1 MKNLLIQKLKDLDKF
16 KELIEQIEIKK
27 TPICVSG
34 LEFVGKSHVIA
45 TTIDSIKRPIC
56 IVTYNEL
63 QAQKLVKDLRFYTDK
78 IEYFG
83 KREIASYDYITESKD
98 LPYTRIEVLNKIYNK
113 EIRVVVTTIET
124 IMQKMIP
131 KSVLYKNVLSF
142 SVGNLFECTGFA
154 GKKNLNNLKQ
164 LLLLLGYERNDLVE
178 NRGQFSIRG
187 GIVDIGLSE
196 KMGVRIEF
204 WGDDV
209 DSIRYFSIASQ
220 RTTEMTDKI
229 SIFPA
234 HEYILDYEIT
244 DNILPEYSEIVAN
257 VTKNIQENYL
267 KNIHTLKFNSMLQ
280 SKVSQNLEN
289 IGLVADK
296 NISSDGKAKLAQNI
310 QSDIEAIENGEYISK
325 IDKYFNE
332 FYAKSNTFLDYLQK
346 NCILFIDENLKI
358 NQRIENIIIENNN
371 LIKSLAEKERFVPE
385 AIQNISDFS
394 KDSWNEIYN
403 EKQTV
408 YLDDNNTGSV
418 NRIEFNYRQINFF
431 RSETEILISDIKK
444 WQSEGKEVII
454 LAGTKEN
461 VEKIEKLLEQNE
473 VAISENELVRLEEQI
488 DTEKQS
494 SSSKVNNSKTK
505 SVTKR
510 PIPIVTGGLSSG
522 FECYDLNLVVISM
535 AESLEGEV
543 KRKRTSSTF
552 RQGEK
557 IVFADLKQGDF
568 VVHRTQGIG
577 QFVGVNTIEADG
589 VIKDYIKIKYKND
602 DMLYVPTNNLDNV
615 RKYIGGGETAPKL
628 NRLGSKEWSNTK
640 NRVKNNLREVA
651 KDLIEL
657 YAKRQRMKGFAFSKD
672 TDWQR
677 QFEDEFPYQ
686 ETDDQLRCIE
696 EVKKDMETPRPMD
709 RLLCGDVGYGKT
721 EVAIRAAFK
730 AVMDHKQVA
739 YLVPTTVL
747 ANQQYEGFK
756 KRMENF
762 AVNVELLNR
771 FRTKKEQ
778 NEVVKKLKLGEVDVV
793 IGTHRL
799 LSQDVEFKDLGLLI
813 IDEEHRFGVKDKE
826 KIKKLKNSVD
836 VLTMTATPIPRT
848 LHMSIL
854 GVRDMS
860 VIYEPPQNR
869 RPVQTYV
876 LEYDAEVVKEAITKE
891 LERNGQVFYL
901 YNNVENIAK
910 KAMDIDELVPE
921 ARVEFA
927 HGKMTGREI
936 EDIMERFINGE
947 INVLICT
954 TILESG
960 IDIPNANTIIVEN
973 ADRLG
978 LAQLYQIRGRVG
990 RSDRQAY
997 AYVTYKRDK
1006 LLSEVADKRLK
1017 AIREFTEFGSGFKI
1031 AMRDLEIRGAG
1042 SLLGEIQHGHMEQV
1056 GYDTYCNLLDQVVKE
1071 MQGIEIEE
1079 EQEIQIDINI
1089 SSYIP
1094 DEYIENSSQKIEIY
1108 QNIALCRTEEDI
1120 QNVIDEIIDRYGV
1133 MPKELENLIEV
1144 ARIKEMCREAGVIK
1158 IAEKKNSF
1166 TNSQNLVFYYDKNK
1180 YNPEIVDILIKK
1192 YGYDIKF
1199 SAGLEPYVTL
1209 RIGELTDEELI
1220 EKIKEFLKTR
1230 FEEES

>member
-1 MKNLLIQKLKDLDKF
+1 MKNLLIQKLEELDKF
-16 KELIEQIEIKK
+16 KELVEQIELKQ
-27 TPICVSG
+27 TPINISG
-34 LEFVGKSHVIA
+34 LAFVGKSHIISSVA
-45 TTIDSIKRPIC
+45 EKSKRPIC
-56 IVTYNEL
+56 IITYNEL
-63 QAQKLVKDLRFYTDK
+63 QAKQMVKDLRFFTDK
-78 IEYFG
+78 IEYLG
-83 KREIASYDYITESKD
+83 KKEIASYDYIAESKD
-98 LPYTRIEVLNKIYNK
+98 LPFERIDVLNKIYNK
-113 EIRVVVTTIET
+113 EARIVVTTIEAV
-124 IMQKMIP
+124 MQQVVP
-131 KSVLYKNVLSF
+131 KEILYKNVLEF
-142 SVGNLFECTGFA
+142 SVGNVFSCTNFK
-154 GKKNLNNLKQ
+154 GKKDLNSLKK

-187 GIVDIGLSE
+187 GICDIGLTE
-196 KMGVRIEF
+196 KTGIRIEF
-204 WGDDV
+204 WGDEV
-209 DSIRYFSIASQ
+209 DSIRYFSVSSQ
-220 RTTEMTDKI
+220 RTTEMTNKVT
-229 SIFPA
+229 IFPA
-234 HEYILDYEIT
+234 HEYILNYESDEILPDYSKIALEIT
-244 DNILPEYSEIVAN
+244 NQIRKRYLDNEKRANKNILSE
-257 VTKNIQENYL
+257 
-267 KNIHTLKFNSMLQ
+267 
-280 SKVSQNLEN
+280 
-289 IGLVADK
+289 
-296 NISSDGKAKLAQNI
+296 KLMQNI
-310 QSDIEAIENGEYISK
+310 EADIEAIQNGEYISK
-325 IDKYFNE
+325 IDKYFDE
-332 FYAKSNTFLDYLQK
+332 FYSKKANFLDYLSK
-346 NCILFIDENLKI
+346 NCLVFIDENLKI

-371 LIKSLAEKERFVPE
+371 LIKSLIEKERFVPE
-385 AIQNISDFS
+385 AISKISKFS
-394 KDSWNEIYN
+394 KEDWNKLYEI
-403 EKQTV
+403 KQV
-408 YLDDNNTGSV
+408 IYLDENNTNTANKFEFGYRPV
-418 NRIEFNYRQINFF
+418 NFYK
-431 RSETEILISDIKK
+431 SETDLLINDINK
-444 WQSEGKEVII
+444 WLENKKEVII
-454 LAGTKEN
+454 LAGSTEN
-461 VEKIEKLLEQNE
+461 ISKVEKI
-473 VAISENELVRLEEQI
+473 VAKGTV
-488 DTEKQS
+488 
-494 SSSKVNNSKTK
+494 
-505 SVTKR
+505 
-510 PIPIVTGGLSSG
+510 PIATGGLSSG
-522 FECYDLNLVVISM
+522 FECYDLNLVVINM
-535 AESLEGEV
+535 ADAFEV
-543 KRKRTSSTF
+543 EIKKKKTSTTF
-552 RQGEK
+552 KQGEK
-557 IVFADLKQGDF
+557 VVFADLKQGDI

-589 VIKDYIKIKYKND
+589 VTKDYIKIRYQND

-615 RKYIGGGETAPKL
+615 RKYIGGGDSAPKL
-628 NRLGSKEWSNTK
+628 NKLGSKEWSNTK
-640 NRVKNNLREVA
+640 AKVKKNLREVA

-657 YAKRQRMKGFAFSKD
+657 YAKRQKMKGFAYSKD
-672 TDWQR
+672 TEWQR
-677 QFEDEFPYQ
+677 QFEGEFPYQ

-696 EVKKDMETPRPMD
+696 EVKKDMETQRPMD

-739 YLVPTTVL
+739 YLVPTTIL
-747 ANQQYEGFK
+747 ANQQYESFK
-756 KRMENF
+756 SRMENF
-762 AVNVELLNR
+762 AINVELLNR

-778 NEVVKKLKLGEVDVV
+778 AEVIRKLKLGEVDVV
-793 IGTHRL
+793 VGTHRL

-826 KIKKLKNSVD
+826 KIKKLKTSVD

-876 LEYDAEVVKEAITKE
+876 LEYDEEVIKEAITKE
-891 LERNGQVFYL
+891 LERGGQVYYL
-901 YNNVENIAK
+901 YNNVENISK
-910 KAMDIDELVPE
+910 KALDISELVPE
-921 ARVEFA
+921 AKVEFA

-936 EDIMERFINGE
+936 EDIMERFIKGE
-947 INVLICT
+947 INVLVCT

-990 RSDRQAY
+990 RSNRQAY

-1094 DEYIENSSQKIEIY
+1094 DSYIDSSSQKIEIY

-1144 ARIKEMCREAGVIK
+1144 ARIKELCRKAGVVK
-1158 IAEKKNSF
+1158 VSEKKNML
-1166 TNSQNLVFYYDKNK
+1166 TNTQNLVFYYDKNK
-1180 YNPEIVDILIKK
+1180 YNPEIVDKLIKK

-1199 SAGLEPYVTL
+1199 STGIEPYITL
-1209 RIGELTDEELI
+1209 KIGNLKDEEVI
-1220 EKIKEFLKTR
+1220 EKIKGFL
-1230 FEEES
+1230 SQ